1 MPGMP
6 RSICFHKKAPFV
18 RFRNPVFHTN
28 RDSGSLSYF
37 HFTIYI
43 QCFLN
48 ILSAIYQQ
56 SSRFSGT
63 NPRFSRDLEQGYAEI
78 MHRWLTKNTRS
89 NTPRLTIGWRLIS
102 VFQKK
107 TRKKSSLKNI
117 TSEKTEIISNCISG
131 FLTKNRG
138 SFHLCQVTKHE
149 PPRHSNQGTH
159 LANSPCRFPEWS
171 HNPQSSAGR
180 PPNSQRRRVVWY
192 DTIRDEMRWGD
203 IGWYAMLR
211 CSKIKRD
218 EMWLYTYAFAPRCD
232 LALFVKLQFWMFLWA
247 EDSFHS

>member
-107 TRKKSSLKNI
+107 TRKKVEP
-117 TSEKTEIISNCISG
+117 EKHHLG
-131 FLTKNRG
+131 KNRN
-138 SFHLCQVTKHE
+138 HLQLHFRVSNKKSGVIPLVSSHQTWTPSPFE
-149 PPRHSNQGTH
+149 SRHTFGQ
-159 LANSPCRFPEWS
+159 
-171 HNPQSSAGR
+171 
-180 PPNSQRRRVVWY
+180 
-192 DTIRDEMRWGD
+192 
-203 IGWYAMLR
+203 
-211 CSKIKRD
+211 
-218 EMWLYTYAFAPRCD
+218 
-232 LALFVKLQFWMFLWA
+232 
-247 EDSFHS
+247 